1 MAATAERKTSLT
13 KWKAAAIHDDVT
25 LPSGI
30 KVSIKIPDLP
40 ALIEAGQIPNEL
52 VDLAVSVA
60 QGGRNVPSGSEL
72 VGKQIEFTKK
82 IVAETV
88 IEPKITEEDVAT
100 LPVEDRELLVNLAT
114 RATDVDAA
122 YNHIGGLHKQAQFRA
137 VRGLP
142 DSDESVE
149 GL

>member
-1 MAATAERKTSLT
+1 MSAPPKTTLS
-13 KWKAAAIHDDVT
+13 KWKAAKVHDGIV

-30 KVSIKIPDLP
+30 TVSIVIPDIP
-40 ALIEAGQIPNEL
+40 QMIESGQIPNEL
-52 VDLAVSVA
+52 VDLAVTVA

-82 IVAETV
+82 IVSVTV
-88 IEPKITEEDVAT
+88 IEPKISEEDVKD

-137 VRGLP
+137 VRGIP
-142 DSDESVE
+142 DSDTGLE